1 MIDIN
6 ENLESLEIP
15 HHIMTS
21 HSFTSPEWTFA
32 VDVWTNN
39 QHPLLT
45 CFKTSFCLILRIFI
59 VWVSRSLITLVDPSS
74 ITVVI
79 IQAYTSAVWTLSPP
93 QPSVCNVS
101 DDLPSCHLT
110 CSQST
115 QWLFRIWSSFSVNT
129 FCNYFCCPHGHH
141 PGLAELLQRTPK
153 LCSIIKCTSP
163 RFQMVSTS

>member
-79 IQAYTSAVWTLSPP
+79 IQAYTSAVWTFSPP

-115 QWLFRIWSSFSVNT
+115 NGFSEYEAVFQWTLSVIIFAVLMVT
-129 FCNYFCCPHGHH
+129 ILAWLSYCN
-141 PGLAELLQRTPK
+141 ELLNYVP
-153 LCSIIKCTSP
+153 
-163 RFQMVSTS
+163 